1 MTRQKGATFTQAQA
15 NLRHA
20 LNTQQSISTKK
31 LGQLL
36 NALNVSL
43 TGDHP
48 ENAELAYLKGEIRKR
63 DQKLATMGK
72 RLKDA
77 KTKGVRM

>member
-1 MTRQKGATFTQAQA
+1 MTKQKGAAFTQAQA
-15 NLRHA
+15 DLRHA

-31 LGQLL
+31 LGRLL

-48 ENAELAYLKGEIRKR
+48 ENAELAYLKGEIRRR
-63 DQKLATMGK
+63 DKKLAVMGQ

-77 KTKGVRM
+77 KAKG